1 MSYIYTMSIATL
13 KRKTNAVYAKVHSHG
28 HDGLTGFSLNGG
40 RRGMSYIGKDQLRS
54 KVFTPFR
61 GTEPRG
67 HGGTNGTYDKSHII
81 MAVGPGT
88 DIRGQQYKVIK
99 PSVVSSREQMNR
111 FRWCCADIVRT
122 QSGID
127 MGSQDAYIAKK
138 SAANVCVLKSDK
150 PMSQLN
156 ASCKSINHN
165 RLDCENNY
173 SKDVTPV
180 DSSLRTLAIQKECS
194 IKEIDPSKIIPANS
208 NKGCSTKC

>member
-1 MSYIYTMSIATL
+1 
-13 KRKTNAVYAKVHSHG
+13 
-28 HDGLTGFSLNGG
+28 
-40 RRGMSYIGKDQLRS
+40 MSYIGKDQLRS

-138 SAANVCVLKSDK
+138 AAANVCVLKNDK
-150 PMSQLN
+150 PINMN
-156 ASCKSINHN
+156 ASITGRD
-165 RLDCENNY
+165 RLDCKNNY

-194 IKEIDPSKIIPANS
+194 LKEIDPSKIIPANS
-208 NKGCSTKC
+208 NKGCVKC

>member
-1 MSYIYTMSIATL
+1 LSYIYTMSIATL

-99 PSVVSSREQMNR
+99 PSVVSSREQINR

-156 ASCKSINHN
+156 ASCKSTNHN

-194 IKEIDPSKIIPANS
+194 IKEIDPSKIMPS
-208 NKGCSTKC
+208 NNTRC

>member
-1 MSYIYTMSIATL
+1 MSIATL

-81 MAVGPGT
+81 MGVGPGT

-150 PMSQLN
+150 PASQLN
-156 ASCKSINHN
+156 ASCKNTSN
-165 RLDCENNY
+165 RLDCKNNY
-173 SKDVTPV
+173 SKDVTPI

-194 IKEIDPSKIIPANS
+194 IKEIDPSKIMPS
-208 NKGCSTKC
+208 NNTRC

>member
-1 MSYIYTMSIATL
+1 MSIATL

-173 SKDVTPV
+173 SKDVTP
-180 DSSLRTLAIQKECS
+180 
-194 IKEIDPSKIIPANS
+194 IDWPYKKNVL
-208 NKGCSTKC
+208 

>member
-1 MSYIYTMSIATL
+1 MSIATL

-28 HDGLTGFSLNGG
+28 HYGLTGFSLNGG

-54 KVFTPFR
+54 KVVTPFK
-61 GTEPRG
+61 GTEPR
-67 HGGTNGTYDKSHII
+67 GTNGTYDKSHII
-81 MAVGPGT
+81 MGVGPGT

-150 PMSQLN
+150 PINHLN
-156 ASCKSINHN
+156 ASCKTNSN

-173 SKDVTPV
+173 SKDVTPI

-194 IKEIDPSKIIPANS
+194 LKEIDPSKIMSANNS
-208 NKGCSTKC
+208 GSCGKC

>member
-1 MSYIYTMSIATL
+1 MSIATL

-28 HDGLTGFSLNGG
+28 HYGLTGFSLNGG

-54 KVFTPFR
+54 KVATPFK

-67 HGGTNGTYDKSHII
+67 YGGTNGTYDKSHII
-81 MAVGPGT
+81 MGVGPGT

-150 PMSQLN
+150 PINHLN
-156 ASCKSINHN
+156 ASCKTNSN

-173 SKDVTPV
+173 SKDVTPI

-194 IKEIDPSKIIPANS
+194 LKEIDPSKIMSANNS
-208 NKGCSTKC
+208 GSCGKC

>member
-1 MSYIYTMSIATL
+1 MSIATL

-173 SKDVTPV
+173 SKDVTPI

>member
-1 MSYIYTMSIATL
+1 MSIATL
-13 KRKTNAVYAKVHSHG
+13 KRKTNAVYSKVHSHG
-28 HDGLTGFSLNGG
+28 HYGLTGFSLNGG
-40 RRGMSYIGKDQLRS
+40 HRGLSYIGKDQLRS
-54 KVFTPFR
+54 KVFTPFK

-138 SAANVCVLKSDK
+138 AAANVCVLKSDK
-150 PMSQLN
+150 PIDLN
-156 ASCKSINHN
+156 TNTTN
-165 RLDCENNY
+165 RDRLDCKNNY

-208 NKGCSTKC
+208 NRSCA

>member
-1 MSYIYTMSIATL
+1 MSIATL

-81 MAVGPGT
+81 IAFGPGT

-156 ASCKSINHN
+156 ASCKSTNHN

-194 IKEIDPSKIIPANS
+194 IKEIDPSKIMPS
-208 NKGCSTKC
+208 NNTRC

>member
-1 MSYIYTMSIATL
+1 MSIATL

-28 HDGLTGFSLNGG
+28 HYGLTGFSLNGG
-40 RRGMSYIGKDQLRS
+40 HRGMSYIGKEQLRS
-54 KVFTPFR
+54 KVVTPFK

-81 MAVGPGT
+81 MGVGPGT

-150 PMSQLN
+150 PTNMN
-156 ASCKSINHN
+156 ASCNTIKRD

-173 SKDVTPV
+173 SKDVTPI

-194 IKEIDPSKIIPANS
+194 LKEIDPSKIIPAN
-208 NKGCSTKC
+208 NGGGCSKC

>member
-1 MSYIYTMSIATL
+1 MSIATL

-28 HDGLTGFSLNGG
+28 HYGLTGFSLNGG

-54 KVFTPFR
+54 KVFTPFK

-150 PMSQLN
+150 PISQLN

-194 IKEIDPSKIIPANS
+194 IKEIDPSKLIPANS
-208 NKGCSTKC
+208 NRSCA

>member
-1 MSYIYTMSIATL
+1 MSIATL

-28 HDGLTGFSLNGG
+28 HYGLTGFSLNGG

-54 KVFTPFR
+54 KVVTPFK

-81 MAVGPGT
+81 MGVGPGT

-150 PMSQLN
+150 PTNMN
-156 ASCKSINHN
+156 ASCNTIKRD

-173 SKDVTPV
+173 SKDVTPI

-194 IKEIDPSKIIPANS
+194 LKEIDPSKIIPANNNGS
-208 NKGCSTKC
+208 CVKC